1 MCTEPTKVVV
11 RRINGYL
18 SGKRHWVSERLTDI
32 KTREPL
38 LTEAKEMAEFTRWR
52 HHQEIENAARQWEA

>member
-1 MCTEPTKVVV
+1 MCTEPTKVAV

-18 SGKRHWVSERLTDI
+18 TGKRHWVSERLTDI

-38 LTEAKEMAEFTRWR
+38 DFVTQEYANFLREK
-52 HHQEIENAARQWEA
+52 HHQEIENAAKQWKV

>member
-1 MCTEPTKVVV
+1 MCTETNKVVV

-18 SGKRHWVSERLTDI
+18 TGKRHWVSERLTDI

-38 LTEAKEMAEFTRWR
+38 LINTKADADFARAR
-52 HHQEIENAARQWEA
+52 HHAEIISAARKWEE